1 MTTLHALR
9 RQHGL
14 SFSELA
20 HLTGISVR
28 RLAAF
33 EYHDHP
39 LAADEQAR
47 LAAFFGLA
55 QRSLHS
61 GMIGTTTLASDTIGH
76 RRLLAALAAATT
88 LALALPLRPTI
99 SLPQPVS
106 WSWSFVTA
114 SAALSDERASAA
126 AGQPPT
132 PNGGLAPPAPRR
144 TAPVRAAPPRDAIR
158 PARRAPA
165 ADAPLSALER
175 RALDDRQRR
184 LARALPTRQATPQPM
199 PTSAAAA
206 LPRPPADTA
215 GDHRA
220 ATERLGAAPRG
231 CPLVPPVGRVVI
243 TQGYAEGTHLPSA
256 IWGALDLGVAGG
268 PTAGTLV
275 VATHAGRAEV
285 VLDSWPAGNYVAV
298 QGEDGWR
305 TAYAHL
311 AQVFVVAG
319 QSVAAGTPLGTVGS
333 TGMAT
338 GPHLH
343 YEIWRHGVNLDPSPW
358 LACR

>member
-20 HLTGISVR
+20 QLTGISVR

-55 QRSLHS
+55 QRSLHG
-61 GMIGTTTLASDTIGH
+61 GMIGTTTLAHDPAAQW
-76 RRLLAALAAATT
+76 RWLAALAAAAT
-88 LALALPLRPTI
+88 LTLTLPLRPAI
-99 SLPQPVS
+99 SLPQPVA
-106 WSWSFVTA
+106 WSWSSLSV
-114 SAALSDERASAA
+114 AAAPGDERAQGTAGQSAA
-126 AGQPPT
+126 
-132 PNGGLAPPAPRR
+132 PNGSLAPPVARPVTPAR
-144 TAPVRAAPPRDAIR
+144 TTARAAIQ

-175 RALDDRQRR
+175 RALADRPRR
-184 LARALPTRQATPQPM
+184 PVRTLPTDQATPR
-199 PTSAAAA
+199 PTPTAAAA
-206 LPRPPADTA
+206 TADQ
-215 GDHRA
+215 RA
-220 ATERLGAAPRG
+220 AAGQLPAAPRG
-231 CPLVPPVGRVVI
+231 CPLVPQVGRVVI

-256 IWGALDLGVAGG
+256 TWGALDLGIAGG

-311 AQVFVVAG
+311 AQVFVVGG
-319 QSVAAGTPLGTVGS
+319 QVVTAGTPLGTVGS

-343 YEIWRHGVNLDPSPW
+343 YEIWRHGINLDPSPW